1 LRKFIIS
8 LLGVV
13 AVVGITASI
22 ATASHG
28 RAHSAASGALCG
40 TLYKPP
46 CAPPGAVFSSLAAC
60 TAKASVTISNIRLH
74 AIAGIRKATI
84 AVNGHTVKTVT
95 YTNRPQN
102 KTIGVTIS
110 TRGLKPGLYK
120 VTVKVTDVR
129 GVTRSHTGHFAIC
142 KPKPVVTG

>member
-1 LRKFIIS
+1 MRKFIIS

-60 TAKASVTISNIRLH
+60 TAKASVTIS
-74 AIAGIRKATI
+74 
-84 AVNGHTVKTVT
+84 
-95 YTNRPQN
+95 
-102 KTIGVTIS
+102 
-110 TRGLKPGLYK
+110 TRGLQPGLYK